1 MTVKSA
7 AKSNHSPETTSG
19 GKPKSSF
26 FENVMLSF
34 DEAAQF
40 TSHPK
45 GLLDQIKACNNVLYL
60 QFPTKTSR
68 GWEVIEA
75 WRVEHS
81 HHKLPAKGGIRFA
94 PHTDQEEVCALAA
107 LMTFKCAIVDVP
119 FGGAKGA
126 IKIDRKNYT
135 EEELERITRRY
146 TAELIKRNCIG
157 PAVDVPAPDYGTGP
171 KEMAWIADTYHLMN
185 QENIDALGCV
195 TGKPVSQGGIDGRV
209 EATGRGLFFGLRE
222 ACSKADDMKKL
233 GLEPGLE
240 GKRVIV
246 QGFGNV
252 GYHAAKFCMEGGAI
266 IVAIAEWNGGV
277 YNPAGIDVNLL
288 DQFRRE
294 TKGILGYPGA
304 ETVTDAMALLE
315 MDCDI
320 LIPAALENQITKDNA
335 PRIKARIVAEGA
347 NGPTTY
353 AAEKILEKK
362 GILMLPDMY
371 LNAGGVT
378 VSYFEWLKNLSH
390 VSFGRMDRR
399 YRDATYTNILKA
411 LETGTGKT
419 FTDSERQA
427 IAHGADEKTLVNS
440 GLEDTMILSYN
451 QMREEMRRDPRIP
464 NLRMAAYVNAINK
477 VAQAYLELGVFP

>member
-1 MTVKSA
+1 MNVKA
-7 AKSNHSPETTSG
+7 AANSTHANTKSGSEPAR
-19 GKPKSSF
+19 SF
-26 FENVMLSF
+26 FENVMAAF
-34 DEAAQF
+34 DEAA
-40 TSHPK
+40 TYTDHPK
-45 GLLDQIKACNNVLYL
+45 GLLDQIKACNNVLYI

-94 PHTDQEEVCALAA
+94 PQADQEEVSALAA

-135 EEELERITRRY
+135 EDELERITRRY
-146 TAELIKRNCIG
+146 TAELVKRNCIG
-157 PAVDVPAPDYGTGP
+157 PAVDVPAPDYGTGS
-171 KEMAWIADTYHLMN
+171 KEMAWIADTYQLMN
-185 QENIDALGCV
+185 QGNIDALGCV

-209 EATGRGLFFGLRE
+209 EATGRGLFFGLRV
-222 ACSKADDMKKL
+222 ACCHAEDMKAL

-240 GKRVIV
+240 GKRIIV

-252 GYHAAKFCMEGGAI
+252 GFHAAKFCMEGGAKI
-266 IVAIAEWNGGV
+266 IGVAEWNGGV
-277 YNPAGIDVNLL
+277 YDPNGIDIMKL
-288 DQFRRE
+288 DEFRKE
-294 TKGILGYPGA
+294 SGGIVGYPGA
-304 ETVTDAMALLE
+304 KAIADGNALIE

-320 LIPAALENQITKDNA
+320 LIPAALENTIDIKNA
-335 PRIKARIVAEGA
+335 PRIKAKIIAEGA

-362 GILMLPDMY
+362 GALIIPDMY

-399 YRDATYTNILKA
+399 YRDSTYSRILQA
-411 LETGTGKT
+411 LETSTGKS
-419 FTDSERQA
+419 FSAEERKA
-427 IAHGADEKTLVNS
+427 IAKGADEKTLVNS
-440 GLEDTMILSYN
+440 GLEDTMIMSYN
-451 QMREEMRRDPRIP
+451 QIRDGMKKDSRIP
-464 NLRMAAYVNAINK
+464 NLRTAAYVNAINK
-477 VAQAYLELGVFP
+477 VASSYLELGVFP

>member
-1 MTVKSA
+1 MSVKTA
-7 AKSNHSPETTSG
+7 AKSKKTKTETEPM
-19 GKPKSSF
+19 KSF
-26 FENVMLSF
+26 FENVMLAF
-34 DEAAQF
+34 DEAAAL
-40 TSHPK
+40 TDHPK
-45 GLLDQIKACNNVLYL
+45 GLLEQIKVCNNVLYV

-68 GWEVIEA
+68 GWEVIEG

-94 PHTDQEEVCALAA
+94 PQADQEEVCALAA

-146 TAELIKRNCIG
+146 TAELVKRNCIG
-157 PAVDVPAPDYGTGP
+157 PAVDVPAPDYGTGA

-185 QENIDALGCV
+185 QSNIDALGCV
-195 TGKPVSQGGIDGRV
+195 TGKPISQGGIDGRV
-209 EATGRGLFFGLRE
+209 EATGRGLFYGLRE
-222 ACSKADDMKKL
+222 ACSKADDMREL

-252 GYHAAKFCMEGGAI
+252 GFHAAKFCMEGGAKVI
-266 IVAIAEWNGGV
+266 GIAEWNGGV
-277 YNPAGIDVNLL
+277 YSEKGIDINKL
-288 DQFRRE
+288 DEFRKE

-304 ETVTDAMALLE
+304 ETVKDPGAIIE

-320 LIPAALENQITKDNA
+320 LIPAALENQINRENA
-335 PRIKARIVAEGA
+335 PNIKARIIAEGA

-362 GILMLPDMY
+362 GVLILPDMF

-399 YRDATYTNILKA
+399 YRDATYSNILKA
-411 LETGTGKT
+411 LETGTGRA
-419 FTDSERQA
+419 FSESERQA
-427 IAHGADEKTLVNS
+427 IARGADEKTLVNS

-451 QMREEMRRDPRIP
+451 QVRDGMKTDPRIP
-464 NLRMAAYVNAINK
+464 NLRMASFVNAIDK

>member
-1 MTVKSA
+1 MGMKTA
-7 AKSNHSPETTSG
+7 ANSNHSKITV
-19 GKPKSSF
+19 GKEPMRSF
-26 FENVMLSF
+26 FDNVMLSF
-34 DEAAQF
+34 DEAGGY
-40 TSHPK
+40 TDHPK
-45 GLLDQIKACNNVLYL
+45 GLLSQIRACNNVLYL

-68 GWEVIEA
+68 GWEVIEG

-94 PHTDQEEVCALAA
+94 PQADQDEVCALAA

-146 TAELIKRNCIG
+146 TAELVKRNCIG
-157 PAVDVPAPDYGTGP
+157 PAVDVPAPDYGTGS
-171 KEMAWIADTYHLMN
+171 KEMAWIADTYQVMTQN
-185 QENIDALGCV
+185 NIDALGCV

-222 ACSKADDMKKL
+222 ACSKADDMKEL

-240 GKRVIV
+240 GKTVIV

-252 GYHAAKFCMEGGAI
+252 GFHAAKFCMEGGAK
-266 IVAIAEWNGGV
+266 VVGIAEWNGGV
-277 YNPAGIDVNLL
+277 YDEKGIDINKL
-288 DQFRRE
+288 DEFRKE
-294 TKGILGYPGA
+294 SGGIVGYPGA
-304 ETVTDAMALLE
+304 KNIKDGNAVIE

-320 LIPAALENQITKDNA
+320 LIPAALENTINRDNA
-335 PRIKARIVAEGA
+335 SRIKAKIIAEGA

-353 AAEKILEKK
+353 AAEQILGER
-362 GILMLPDMY
+362 GVIVLPDMY

-399 YRDATYTNILKA
+399 YRDANYNKILKSI
-411 LETGTGKT
+411 EVGTGRKFSMEERDT
-419 FTDSERQA
+419 FAR
-427 IAHGADEKTLVNS
+427 GADEKTLVNS
-440 GLEDTMILSYN
+440 GLEDTMIMSYN
-451 QMREEMRRDPRIP
+451 QIRDGMKRNPKIP
-464 NLRMAAYVNAINK
+464 NLRMACYVNAIDKIANS
-477 VAQAYLELGVFP
+477 YLELGVFP